1 MAAAPVVGKDRGL
14 PKRPPPAPRRFR
26 APVGPCY
33 PPSAVPPSHADP
45 RPPKIAGLE
54 DLVLVGAGGM
64 GAVFR
69 ALETDTGALRAVKL
83 LRRQPGQTLSN
94 RRFRREFNAVARLRH
109 PGIVSVH
116 RYGVCDDGEYIVM
129 EWVPGGD
136 LWHVSGRRARR
147 ETEPRPLPLAWI
159 APVVAVAAQ
168 VCDALSYLHAHRI
181 LHRDLKPENILV
193 DSAGRARVVDFGIA
207 KPMVADAM
215 APLTAAGETVGTARY
230 MSPEQARSIDLDG
243 RADLYSLGVILFEV
257 ISGKPPFVAPSLFD
271 LLMAHVTE
279 PPPRLHDFAPHVPRS
294 LSDLVHRLLAK
305 DRTQR
310 PPDAGALREELL
322 DFLAPNCT
330 LQAPSRRRVD
340 PRDLPLAVVSAL
352 EAAGRAAQVMK
363 VHERPAH
370 NPHAAQLNA
379 RGPVDTPDPTNA
391 RMMGVEARL
400 ARGGERPPVRDLLES
415 GSYLDDA
422 AAITPNAPVTEEI
435 SASHTL
441 FPGFADALAME
452 EGADLFA
459 PAFRGR
465 DELVAAAVSAFQQ
478 GDARTPV
485 HWFRGVAGSGRTRL
499 LAELRDLLRFE
510 MGAIVLTAKG
520 TDPAVGFSTFR
531 LLFDNLPWFLRSTPA
546 REIARALGPAAAAA
560 QELCPGLKEVLRRGG
575 ADEPPP
581 PDPAS
586 RPVLAF
592 QAAERLVGL
601 LSQQAPICILVDDVE
616 RADPDSLELLRHFT
630 TPRPDPNPLR
640 GRPSYIATAGD
651 VEAPMWAGGHIP
663 IPALRGQDVAI
674 TLQTALGWPV
684 PPVRLARRAVIEKV
698 HEWPKVLLAWVKDL
712 LHEAGRASG
721 REASEDDLLAAASG
735 DPRERWK
742 ARLNGLSVEALE
754 ATAVLG
760 LLGRPVVLDWL
771 LNISDA
777 DEEDAIEAVNALL
790 RRGLAQERPTG
801 GLWGLELTDRDAG
814 DVAWDMLAADRRRT
828 LAHRFAQ
835 VIAADHPQHPSS
847 AEEAP
852 ALAARAFLRAGLP
865 ETALPLLATAVR
877 HEQSAGRSATGLAVA
892 DLWVDTARKAGS
904 PDLGAALECRVEL
917 AATACEWNRAEAD
930 LDEMEDLSGG
940 DPAAMLRVYTAR
952 ANVHQVAQDFER
964 SVASAERAFD
974 MALEVDAPQ
983 AVLFQ
988 LSDLIA
994 YADFVQ
1000 GNLVAARDRWAGIAQ
1015 EAAWAASPY
1024 WEMVGRHRSGN
1035 ADAQLGEI
1043 DQADDAYQKARALAE
1058 DQCDGLSAMQIE
1070 AAQAVLLAHR
1080 GDSERAAVGLAA
1092 IAERATQTGAV
1103 RVIGPVVTALGEIC
1117 RRQGRLDAAAAHLE
1131 RGERILRATEQ
1142 RHTLA
1147 LCLAERALVAL
1158 ARGDTLA
1165 AQGHA
1170 AGASMAA
1177 SLCSGML
1184 LEVERV
1190 HFALGRVGEVLADRV
1205 ALSVA
1210 RRGTIDCLERQA
1222 RLLGPEHL
1230 ARWVA
1235 VGTRL
1240 EVVSWANWSPSGTTR
1255 R

>member
-1 MAAAPVVGKDRGL
+1 M
-14 PKRPPPAPRRFR
+14 PPA
-26 APVGPCY
+26 
-33 PPSAVPPSHADP
+33 HADP

-54 DLVLVGAGGM
+54 ELVLVGAGGM

-69 ALETDTGALRAVKL
+69 ALETDTGALCAVKL

-94 RRFRREFNAVARLRH
+94 RRFRREFSAVARLRH

-116 RYGVCDDGEYIVM
+116 RYGVCEDGEYIVM

-257 ISGKPPFVAPSLFD
+257 VSGKPPFVAPSLFD

-279 PPPRLHDFAPHVPRS
+279 PPPRLHDYAPHVPRP

-330 LQAPSRRRVD
+330 LQAPSKRRVD

-352 EAAGRAAQVMK
+352 EAAGRAAQVLK
-363 VHERPAH
+363 THERPHGNAQV
-370 NPHAAQLNA
+370 AQLNP
-379 RGPVDTPDPTNA
+379 RGLVDTPDPTNA

-400 ARGGERPPVRDLLES
+400 GRGGGERPPVRDLLDS
-415 GSYLDDA
+415 GSFMDA
-422 AAITPNAPVTEEI
+422 SQAITPNAPVTEEI

-441 FPGFADALAME
+441 FPGFADALALE
-452 EGADLFA
+452 EAPDLFA

-465 DELVAAAVSAFQQ
+465 DDLVAGAVASFQQ
-478 GDARTPV
+478 GEARTPV
-485 HWFRGVAGSGRTRL
+485 HWFRGPRGSGRTRL

-520 TDPAVGFSTFR
+520 ADAAVGFSTFR

-546 REIARALGPAAAAA
+546 REVARALGPAAHAAL
-560 QELCPGLKEVLRRGG
+560 ELCPGLKDVLSRGG
-575 ADEPPP
+575 ADEAPPA
-581 PDPAS
+581 DPAS

-592 QAAERLVGL
+592 QAAERLVAL
-601 LSQQAPICILVDDVE
+601 LGQQAPVCLLVDDVE
-616 RADPDSLELLRHFT
+616 RADPDSLELLRHFS
-630 TPRPDPNPLR
+630 TPRPDKSPLR
-640 GRPSYIATAGD
+640 GRPHYIGVAGD
-651 VEAPMWAGGHIP
+651 VEAPVWAAGHIP

-684 PPVRLARRAVIEKV
+684 PPVRLARRAVIERV
-698 HEWPKVLLAWVKDL
+698 HEWPKSLLHWVQGL
-712 LHEAGRASG
+712 LHEAGRSSG

-742 ARLNGLSVEALE
+742 ARLSGLSAEALE
-754 ATAVLG
+754 SAAVLG
-760 LLGRPVVLDWL
+760 ILGRPVVLDWL
-771 LNISDA
+771 LNTASS
-777 DEEDAIEAVNALL
+777 DEEDVIEAVNAML

-801 GLWGLELTDRDAG
+801 GHWGLELTDREAG
-814 DVAWDMLAADRRRT
+814 EVAWEMLSPGRRQD

-835 VIAADHPQHPSS
+835 VVSADHPQHPASP
-847 AEEAP
+847 EEAP
-852 ALAARAFLRAGLP
+852 ALAARAYLRAGLP
-865 ETALPLLATAVR
+865 ETALPLLGTAVR
-877 HEQSAGRSATGLAVA
+877 HEQAAGRTATGLAVA
-892 DLWVDTARKAGS
+892 DLWVETARNAGS
-904 PDLGAALECRVEL
+904 EDLGPALECRVEL
-917 AATACEWNRAEAD
+917 AATACEWNRAESD
-930 LDEMEDLSGG
+930 LDELQEQAQG
-940 DPAAMLRVYTAR
+940 DPARMLRAFTAR
-952 ANVHQVAQDFER
+952 ANVHQIAQDFER

-974 MALEVDAPQ
+974 MALEIEAPQ

-1000 GNLVAARDRWAGIAQ
+1000 GNLAAAKERWEAIGN
-1015 EAAWAASPY
+1015 EAAWASSPY
-1024 WEMVGRHRSGN
+1024 WEMVGRHRAGN
-1035 ADAQLGEI
+1035 AAAQLGDLDGAVEL
-1043 DQADDAYQKARALAE
+1043 YEKAHALAD
-1058 DQCDGLSAMQIE
+1058 DQCDGLAKMQIE
-1070 AAQAVLLAHR
+1070 AAQALLLAFR
-1080 GDSERAAVGLAA
+1080 GQGERAAAELAGVSD
-1092 IAERATQTGAV
+1092 RATQCGAV
-1103 RVIGPVVTALGEIC
+1103 RVIGPVVTALGEFC
-1117 RRQGRLDAAAAHLE
+1117 RRQGRYEEAAAHLE

-1142 RHTLA
+1142 RHSLA

-1158 ARGDTLA
+1158 ARGDQVA

-1170 AGASMAA
+1170 AGAAMAA

-1190 HFALGRVGEVLADRV
+1190 HFALGRVGEAVADRV
-1205 ALSVA
+1205 ATSAA
-1210 RRGTIDCLERQA
+1210 RRSAVDCLERQA
-1222 RLLGPEHL
+1222 RTMGQEHL
-1230 ARWVA
+1230 ARWVSLPP
-1235 VGTRL
+1235 RL
-1240 EVVSWANWSPSGTTR
+1240 EVVSWVGWQPSQPR